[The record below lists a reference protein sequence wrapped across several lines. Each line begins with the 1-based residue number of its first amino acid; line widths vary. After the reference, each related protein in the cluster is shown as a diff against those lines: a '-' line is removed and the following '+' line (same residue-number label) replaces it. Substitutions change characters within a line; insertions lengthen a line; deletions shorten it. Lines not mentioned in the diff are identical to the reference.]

1 MNNYTSLTES
11 EFSQAVFRDTRE
23 SMKNSQ
29 KSTLI
34 PEDAEVDEYQFYL
47 QGVGFHLA
55 HALTW
60 MRQLELAVELLTNY
74 DYSKRISAS
83 RADHLIYNIENY
95 LIRLN
100 STYDRLLQL
109 TNAVFH
115 LCISEE
121 HVSHS
126 VIISNAKVQHCPDVV
141 SNLKA
146 VKKHLDKNAQERHTI
161 IHKHSLLD
169 EKLRRVELLYHD
181 EILEEMSDERKAHI
195 KTFRANHLRE
205 YVIAKKTEFKQMNAQ
220 LAKLVATLF
229 APLLAEYLLQ
239 KQQFKVRGF

>member
-1 MNNYTSLTES
+1 MDNYTSLTES
-11 EFSQAVFRDTRE
+11 EFSQAVFRDARE
-23 SMKNSQ
+23 SMKDSQ
-29 KSTLI
+29 KSTLA
-34 PEDAEVDEYQFYL
+34 PEDADIDEYQYYL

-60 MRQLELAVELLTNY
+60 MRQLEQAVELLTNY

-115 LCISEE
+115 LCNSEE

-126 VIISNAKVQHCPDVV
+126 VIITNAKVQHRPDVV
-141 SNLKA
+141 SKLKA
-146 VKKHLDKNAQERHTI
+146 VKKHLEKYAQERHTI

-169 EKLRRVELLYHD
+169 EKLRRVELLYHNG
-181 EILEEMSDERKAHI
+181 ILEEMSEERKAHL
-195 KTFRANHLRE
+195 KVFRANHLRE
-205 YVIAKKTEFKQMNAQ
+205 YVITKKAEFQQMNAQ
-220 LAKLVATLF
+220 LAALVATLF
-229 APLLAEYLLQ
+229 APLLAEYQFQ